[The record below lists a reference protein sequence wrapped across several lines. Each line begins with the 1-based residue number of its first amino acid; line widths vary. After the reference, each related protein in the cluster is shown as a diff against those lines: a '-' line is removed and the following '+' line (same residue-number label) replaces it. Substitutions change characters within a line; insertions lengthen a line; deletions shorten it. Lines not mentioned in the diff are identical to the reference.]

1 MKENSMDH
9 NEQMREYYERCNMD
23 LIKGK
28 LKVLLEQAQKEI
40 EEIEAEQIDLE
51 KMVLVDVRESDEFA
65 SGVIPAKTVF
75 TIPRG
80 KLEFAVD
87 NKLVDM
93 SDHLIVCYCLKGA
106 RGLMAAMTLKD
117 LGFKNVVNLKG
128 GIENWVQSGKGIK
141 NYLGYFTLVAE

>member
-1 MKENSMDH
+1 MNRT
-9 NEQMREYYERCNMD
+9 EQMKRFYERCNID
-23 LIKGK
+23 LIKGR
-28 LKVLLEQAQKEI
+28 LKELLIRAQEEI
-40 EEIEAEQIDLE
+40 EEIDADAIDLE
-51 KMVLVDVRESDEFA
+51 NMVLIDVRESDEFA

-87 NKLVDM
+87 DKLVDM

-106 RGLMAAMTLKD
+106 RGLMGAKTLKD

-128 GIENWVQSGKGIK
+128 GIENWVQSGKYIK
-141 NYLGYFTLVAE
+141 NYLGYFKLEAQ